1 MQAMPRVA
9 PFDRPAT
16 YEDLVALPDLY
27 VAEIV
32 GGELHA
38 SRPLAFLPNVARSAL
53 LALIG
58 RPYGFGRDGPG
69 GWRILIL
76 PELHFGADVVVPDL
90 AGWRLSRLPRLPDED
105 YFSVAPD
112 WICEALS
119 PPTIAL
125 DRVKKLPVYA
135 REGVEH
141 AWMLDADAQILERYR
156 LENGRWS
163 LRGVDCGDDVVRAEP
178 FAEVGLELGLLWAE
192 PASPSS

>member
-1 MQAMPRVA
+1 MQAMPRVP

-27 VAEIV
+27 VDEIV
-32 GGELHA
+32 GGELYA

-58 RPYGFGRDGPG
+58 RPYGFGQDGPG

-90 AGWRLSRLPRLPDED
+90 AGWRRSRLPRLPDED

-156 LENGRWS
+156 LEDGRWS
-163 LRGVDCGDDVVRAEP
+163 LHGVDRGDDVVRAEP
-178 FAEVGLELGLLWAE
+178 FADVEIDLGLLWAE
-192 PASPSS
+192 PASQSS